1 MKQTK
6 KQIYLGNALIKDN
19 LTGEIVSDRTK
30 TIVYN
35 SKSEKF
41 IMVTTTNGIEW
52 IKPIKGYLALLMF
65 MVERYYD
72 NCVVSLSP
80 LRKSEIS
87 EFFEWKNPKQID
99 LALSILLKHDVIRR
113 IGRGDYM
120 INPETI
126 FMGSTIDKATNI
138 NTYQQLNFK

>member
-1 MKQTK
+1 MRSSK
-6 KQIYLGNALIKDN
+6 KQVYLGNAIIKDN

-30 TIVYN
+30 ALVCN

-41 IMVTTTNGIEW
+41 IMVTTTNGIDW
-52 IKPIKGYLALLMF
+52 IKPVKGYLGLLMF

-80 LRKSEIS
+80 FRKAEIS

-99 LALSILLKHDVIRR
+99 LALSVLLKHDVIRR

-120 INPETI
+120 INPETMFI
-126 FMGSTIDKATNI
+126 GSTMDKATNI
-138 NTYQQLNFK
+138 NTYQQLKSK